1 MVDHINPIITLP
13 VITLSGASTV
23 VIIPGQTVMQV
34 PSYPGGFVAQ

>member
-23 VIIPGQTVMQV
+23 VIPGQTLMQV